1 MKELN
6 ELLRKQQMA
15 WRMRMQYI
23 SQHLHWGW
31 ALPRWMLR
39 GRR

>member
-6 ELLRKQQMA
+6 ELLRKQHTA
-15 WRMRMQYI
+15 GRMRMQYI
-23 SQHLHWGW
+23 GQQLRWGW
-31 ALPRWMLR
+31 ALPQWMMR